1 MNGVQS
7 TRALTPLDR
16 KLETVNTMLSEV
28 ISAIATKFVTI
39 QAENPFLAIEALFRF
54 QSAGMIQL
62 AMNNYD
68 KSNTNFQ
75 EREFQNI
82 SQFNFDQPANAVDED
97 AAAD

>member
-39 QAENPFLAIEALFRF
+39 
-54 QSAGMIQL
+54 
-62 AMNNYD
+62 
-68 KSNTNFQ
+68 
-75 EREFQNI
+75 
-82 SQFNFDQPANAVDED
+82 
-97 AAAD
+97 